1 MELEDDKRVHKI
13 LSNVFYYSFVCII
26 VALFILSLVIEE
38 ITLLNNILFIALIIS
53 SLVIVFYL
61 IVQILRYNL
70 TVNKKVQL
78 GVFLIVIGFLLILLS
93 TSKDISFLRN
103 LNLGYFEYN
112 YFVYWGIG
120 SIILGI
126 MVELTFIDQLIWK
139 IVIQPFK
146 FLWKITVRF
155 AKWVGRNWLDIL
167 LYTLDLVSLAGI
179 IYVLILWE
187 IIWWKLVILSL
198 SCVYPIIH
206 HYKLIWRALK
216 YVVVDIIYLSLTK
229 VYTFFKNLITSIWS
243 AIVRFFEFL
252 LRNWWPIFKEI
263 MRFAGAAGGGVMI
276 YYGLNLPEYS
286 FLITVGIVTIIVSL
300 IFTRLVVLK
309 QIWILISTIASS
321 ILDRIVSFA
330 KFLQKYWW
338 SILKEILRLVG
349 AAGGVYLIYHGAVF
363 EQFNYFIAIG
373 IFVIIISLIFSR
385 KTVLIA
391 TWNAISGF
399 FKFIWE
405 EIIKPYYKRIINET
419 IRLIF
424 VGTGI
429 FLIYYGVVNSDFY
442 YLVYTGIAGIILV
455 EIFIRKWFLI
465 RLYNFLKG
473 IVLAFWDFIKWLGK
487 PLRFLW
493 KVLVKTVK
501 FLVKN
506 WFKVILYL
514 LDFVA
519 LGAIIYLS
527 VTWLLQWWYVVL
539 LAVSCGYIPAHH
551 YKIVWKVIKFIGI
564 EIFYNPF
571 LRFVNLIVDF
581 FKAIWNWFVELIKFI
596 KKNWWTITKEF
607 LRLVGVAGGIV
618 LIVYGV
624 ELEELQY
631 LVWIGITVIIISAV
645 FSRKIVFVKI
655 YHAVKAIFKFFFD
668 YRVILSRILGF
679 IAVVVGLLLY
689 FAVEIISFIPFIIIV
704 SIGGMFVL
712 FAHFIYHPK
721 KLWEFLVSIPKTIY
735 KILVTIWLSIKSV
748 SIYIYQNGIRL
759 VLLIVMIFTLVYGFL
774 VAFNVDFF
782 HIFENVETA
791 IRISLG
797 AAFVVVAVVA
807 FILLRRELQKLRTGS
822 TKKLIQQ
829 IRERWTK

>member
-1 MELEDDKRVHKI
+1 MELEEDKRVHKI
-13 LSNVFYYSFVCII
+13 LSNVFYYTFVCII

-61 IVQILRYNL
+61 IVQMSRYNFK
-70 TVNKKVQL
+70 VNKNVQI
-78 GVFLIVIGFLLILLS
+78 GVFLIVMGFLLILLT
-93 TSKDISFLRN
+93 TSKDISFLEN
-103 LNLGYFEYN
+103 LSYIEYH

-126 MVELTFIDQLIWK
+126 IVELTFIDQMIWK
-139 IVIQPFK
+139 AVIQPFK
-146 FLWKITVRF
+146 FLWKIIVKFT
-155 AKWVGRNWLDIL
+155 KWVGRNWLDIV

-179 IYVLILWE
+179 ICVLIFWE
-187 IIWWKLVILSL
+187 IIWWKLLILSV
-198 SCVYPIIH
+198 CCIYPIIH
-206 HYKLIWRALK
+206 HYKLIWRAIR
-216 YVVVDIIYLSLTK
+216 YVAVDIIYLSLTK
-229 VYTFFKNLITSIWS
+229 IYNFFKNIVTAIWN
-243 AIVRFFEFL
+243 AVVRFFKFL
-252 LRNWWPIFKEI
+252 VTNWWPILKEI
-263 MRFAGAAGGGVMI
+263 MRLVGAAGGGVMI
-276 YYGLNLPEYS
+276 YYGSDLPEYS
-286 FLITVGIVTIIVSL
+286 FLITVGIVTIFISL

-309 QIWILISTIASS
+309 QIWTLISTIASS
-321 ILDRIVSFA
+321 IWNLVVSFA
-330 KFLQKYWW
+330 RFLQKYWW
-338 SILKEILRLVG
+338 QILKEILRLGG
-349 AAGGVYLIYHGAVF
+349 AAGGAYLIYYGAIF

-373 IFVIIISLIFSR
+373 IVVIIISLIFSR
-385 KTVLIA
+385 KAVLIA
-391 TWNAISGF
+391 TWNAISRF

-455 EIFIRKWFLI
+455 EFFIRKWFLV
-465 RLYNFLKG
+465 RFYNFFKG
-473 IVLAFWDFIKWLGK
+473 IALAFWDFIKWLGK

-501 FLVKN
+501 FLVKH

-514 LDFVA
+514 LDIVA

-527 VTWLLQWWYVVL
+527 VTWMLEWWYVVL

-551 YKIVWKVIKFIGI
+551 YKVVWRVIKFIGI
-564 EIFYNPF
+564 KIFYNP
-571 LRFVNLIVDF
+571 L
-581 FKAIWNWFVELIKFI
+581 KTIWSWFVELVKFI
-596 KKNWWTITKEF
+596 KEHWKIIAKEI
-607 LRLVGVAGGIV
+607 LRLIGVAGGIV
-618 LIVYGV
+618 LIIYGL
-624 ELEELQY
+624 ELEELHY
-631 LVWIGITVIIISAV
+631 LIWIGIVVIIISAV

-655 YHAVKAIFKFFFD
+655 YHALKTTFKFFFD

-679 IAVVVGLLLY
+679 IVVVVGLLLY
-689 FAVEIISFIPFIIIV
+689 FAVEVISFIPFIIIV

-735 KILVTIWLSIKSV
+735 KLLVTIWLSLKSV

-759 VLLIVMIFTLVYGFL
+759 VLLIVMIFALVYGFL

-782 HIFENVETA
+782 HIFENVETV

-797 AAFVVVAVVA
+797 AAFIIVAVVA
-807 FILLRRELQKLRTGS
+807 FILLRRELKKLRTGS

-829 IRERWTK
+829 IRERWMK